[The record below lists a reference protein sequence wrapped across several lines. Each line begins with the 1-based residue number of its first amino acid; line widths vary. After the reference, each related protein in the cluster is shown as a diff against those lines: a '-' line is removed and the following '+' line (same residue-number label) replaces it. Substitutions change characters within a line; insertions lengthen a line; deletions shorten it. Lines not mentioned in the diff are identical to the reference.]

1 MMAGSI
7 EVTRAGAGRQ
17 RRSRPPAVGLA
28 ALASGTL
35 AMLLACAPD
44 VPGAESE
51 TGEPAAAVVTG
62 LEALLR
68 DGPGVLEGRRI
79 GLITNHTGIDRT
91 GTIGIDR
98 LHDDPRLELVALF
111 SPEHSITGRLEA
123 GEHVDSSRDA
133 DTGLPIHSLYGETRK
148 PTPDMLR
155 DVDVLV
161 FDIQDIGT
169 RYYTYVWTMA
179 LALQAAAE
187 NDKDFVV
194 LDRPN
199 PIGGELFQGN
209 IQDSTQLTF
218 VGLYPVPM
226 RHGFT
231 PGELAQFLNEEH
243 GIGARLIVIPL
254 ENWSRTMYFE
264 DTGLPWLA
272 PSPNMPSV
280 ESATHYP
287 GTCLFEGTSV
297 SVARGTDEAFSLIGA
312 PWIDG
317 DSLAGRLN
325 GYDLPGV
332 RFEPVTF
339 TPRTPGDGKYAD
351 TAVHG
356 VRFVTTDRSVYDPTH
371 AGIAALVE
379 IQALYPDSLTF
390 RTAHF
395 DRLAGTTRVR
405 TMLVEGAPLDQ
416 ITATWPA
423 QLASFAYVRQDY
435 LIYP

>member
-1 MMAGSI
+1 MMAGSV
-7 EVTRAGAGRQ
+7 EVTRAGARRQ
-17 RRSRPPAVGLA
+17 RESRSAAICVA
-28 ALASGTL
+28 ALAAGTA
-35 AMLLACAPD
+35 AMLLACAPEAPRAQPEAER
-44 VPGAESE
+44 PG
-51 TGEPAAAVVTG
+51 TAVVTG

-68 DGPGVLEGRRI
+68 DGPGVFEGRRI
-79 GLITNHTGIDRT
+79 GLITNHTGVDRA

-98 LHDDPRLELVALF
+98 LHADPRLELVALF
-111 SPEHSITGRLEA
+111 SPEHSITGRIEA
-123 GEHVDSSRDA
+123 GEIVDSSRDA

-148 PTPDMLR
+148 PTPEMLQ
-155 DVDVLV
+155 DVDVLL

-209 IQDSTQLTF
+209 IQNSTQLTF

-272 PSPNMPSV
+272 PSPNMPSI

-287 GTCLFEGTSV
+287 GTCLFEGTNV

-312 PWIDG
+312 PWIAA

-325 GYDLPGV
+325 AYDLPGV

-351 TAVHG
+351 TPVHG
-356 VRFVTTDRSVYDPTH
+356 VRFVTTDRSIYDPTH

-379 IQALYPDSLTF
+379 IRALYRDSLTF

-405 TMLVEGAPLDQ
+405 TMLTQGASLDE

-423 QLASFAYVRQDY
+423 QLASFANVRQEY

>member
-1 MMAGSI
+1 
-7 EVTRAGAGRQ
+7 
-17 RRSRPPAVGLA
+17 
-28 ALASGTL
+28 
-35 AMLLACAPD
+35 MLLACA
-44 VPGAESE
+44 SE
-51 TGEPAAAVVTG
+51 TPRAEPETEVPAAAVVTG

-68 DGPGVLEGRRI
+68 DGPGVLAGRRI
-79 GLITNHTGIDRT
+79 GLITNHTGVDRT
-91 GTIGIDR
+91 GTIGIDL

-111 SPEHSITGRLEA
+111 SPEHSITGRVEA
-123 GEHVDSSRDA
+123 GEHVDSGRDA
-133 DTGLPIHSLYGETRK
+133 DSGLPIHSLYGETRK
-148 PTPDMLR
+148 PTPEMLQ
-155 DVDVLV
+155 DVDVLL

-199 PIGGELFQGN
+199 PIAGELFQGN

-254 ENWSRTMYFE
+254 ENWNRAMYFE

-287 GTCLFEGTSV
+287 GTCLFEGANV
-297 SVARGTDEAFSLIGA
+297 SVARGTDAAFSMIGA
-312 PWIDG
+312 PWIDA

-325 GYDLPGV
+325 AYDLPGV

-351 TAVHG
+351 TPVHG
-356 VRFVTTDRSVYDPTH
+356 VRFVTTDRGTYDPTH

-379 IQALYPDSLTF
+379 IQALYADSLTF
-390 RTAHF
+390 APAHF
-395 DRLAGTTRVR
+395 DRLAGTTRIR
-405 TMLVEGAPLDQ
+405 TMLVEGASLDE

-423 QLASFAYVRQDY
+423 QLASFADVRQDY